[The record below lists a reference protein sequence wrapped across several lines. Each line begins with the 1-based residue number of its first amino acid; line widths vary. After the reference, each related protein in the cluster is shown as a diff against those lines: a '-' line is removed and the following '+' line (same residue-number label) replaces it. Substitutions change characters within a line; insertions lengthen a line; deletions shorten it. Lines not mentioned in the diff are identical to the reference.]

1 MQGFIEA
8 NNSVLISGIFK
19 GDIKAAG
26 LVYFAKDAS
35 VEGDISYRSIIVE
48 NGSKLFGL
56 KIPNNNAD
64 IQQCTIKDGLS
75 HESNFRKH
83 DFNIPIKSTS
93 EELLNFLDNAED
105 QLDKRWYD
113 SELIN
118 GEFNELSI
126 NQKLTHTENKSNEN
140 YYNSLPFFHTKNNS
154 YNFSAEE
161 FLKQPNRNIVKLKN
175 PVTGEIKQLKVGWS
189 WTCFIFSS
197 TFGIPLF
204 LRELNG
210 WGAVMCC
217 ISILLIY
224 KNMLILSSNLF
235 VINRISLDFMGLTLA
250 LLGLGLSI
258 WLGISAN
265 KLYGLKLLEKG
276 WLFSEPNSKET
287 LFAKEQ
293 WEISHT

>member
-1 MQGFIEA
+1 L
-8 NNSVLISGIFK
+8 NN
-19 GDIKAAG
+19 
-26 LVYFAKDAS
+26 
-35 VEGDISYRSIIVE
+35 
-48 NGSKLFGL
+48 
-56 KIPNNNAD
+56 
-64 IQQCTIKDGLS
+64 
-75 HESNFRKH
+75 
-83 DFNIPIKSTS
+83 
-93 EELLNFLDNAED
+93 
-105 QLDKRWYD
+105 
-113 SELIN
+113 
-118 GEFNELSI
+118 
-126 NQKLTHTENKSNEN
+126 
-140 YYNSLPFFHTKNNS
+140 PFS
-154 YNFSAEE
+154 
-161 FLKQPNRNIVKLKN
+161 
-175 PVTGEIKQLKVGWS
+175 GEIKQLNVGWS
-189 WTCFIFSS
+189 CTCFIFSS

-204 LRELNG
+204 LRELNV

-235 VINRISLDFMGLTLA
+235 VINRFVLDFMGLTLA